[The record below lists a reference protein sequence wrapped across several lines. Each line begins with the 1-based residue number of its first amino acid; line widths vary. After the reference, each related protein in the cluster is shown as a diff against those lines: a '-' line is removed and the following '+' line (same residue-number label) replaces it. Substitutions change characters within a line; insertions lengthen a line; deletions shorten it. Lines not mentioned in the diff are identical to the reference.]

1 MLIHPWYG
9 NSAANMLYLISYD
22 VSTATP
28 AGSRRL
34 RQVAKLCEDFGV
46 RVQNSVFE
54 CVMDYS
60 TFLVLKSKLCQI
72 IDAEHD
78 SLRFYPLGKNGRDK
92 VIHVGLSSAPDVEST
107 LIF

>member
-1 MLIHPWYG
+1 
-9 NSAANMLYLISYD
+9 MLYLISYD
-22 VSTATP
+22 VSTSTP
-28 AGSRRL
+28 AGRKRL
-34 RQVAKLCEDFGV
+34 RQVAKVCEDYGV

-60 TFLVLKSKLCQI
+60 TFLQLKSKLGLL

-78 SLRFYPLGKNGRDK
+78 SLRFYPIGKKGREK
-92 VIHVGLSSAPDVEST
+92 VVHIGSSAAPDVEAP

>member
-1 MLIHPWYG
+1 
-9 NSAANMLYLISYD
+9 MLYLISYD

-28 AGSRRL
+28 AGRKRL
-34 RQVAKLCEDFGV
+34 RQVAKVCEDYGV

-60 TFLVLKSKLCQI
+60 TFLKLKSKLCLL
-72 IDAEHD
+72 IDTEHD
-78 SLRFYPLGKNGRDK
+78 SLRFYPLGKKGRDK
-92 VIHVGLSSAPDVEST
+92 VVHVGVSSAPDVEAP

>member
-1 MLIHPWYG
+1 
-9 NSAANMLYLISYD
+9 MLYLISYD

-28 AGSRRL
+28 AGRKRL
-34 RQVAKLCEDFGV
+34 RQVAKVCEDYGV

-60 TFLVLKSKLCQI
+60 TFLKLKSKLGQL

-78 SLRFYPLGKNGRDK
+78 SLRFYPIGKKGREK
-92 VIHVGLSSAPDVEST
+92 VVHIGVASAPDVEAP